1 MKQNS
6 ELVRLLSPSWVV
18 SFVGL
23 TLAILVTGS
32 AIILSQYRG
41 SELSRQIFEV
51 RSGGGATNSTY
62 DSVTTYIGD
71 NGFLNALPLLLVWA
85 AIGLVVYF
93 FAVALV
99 RSIGQAVELRDEL
112 GYVHISRQ
120 DRLREA
126 LKHLTLRALVV
137 VGWFL
142 FVQITMHVLLPY
154 ALAASHVAARS
165 LSLQSVGYVLLSV
178 GTIYVAVWIHTIFLR
193 LFMLRTRVIGR

>member
-6 ELVRLLSPSWVV
+6 ELVRLLSPTWVV

-32 AIILSQYRG
+32 AITLSQYRG

-51 RSGGGATNSTY
+51 RSGGGVANSTY
-62 DSVTTYIGD
+62 DSVTTYVGD
-71 NGFLNALPLLLVWA
+71 NSFLNALPLLLVWA

-99 RSIGQAVELRDEL
+99 RSMSQAVELRDEL
-112 GYVHISRQ
+112 GYVHVSRQ

-126 LKHLTLRALVV
+126 LKHLALRALVV
-137 VGWFL
+137 IGWFL
-142 FVQITMHVLLPY
+142 FVQITMYVLLPY
-154 ALAASHVAARS
+154 ALAASHIAARS
-165 LSLQSVGYVLLSV
+165 FSLQSVGYVLLSV
-178 GTIYVAVWIHTIFLR
+178 GLIYGAVWAHSIFLR
-193 LFMLRTRVIGR
+193 LFMLRMRAIGR